1 LEAQDIPAWGYRFYP
16 WVSAATTIESD
27 TLLISEESMENSFFH
42 LEFNQNGQIVSIW
55 DKLSD
60 CEVLAPGEKGNL
72 LTVFDDRPGDGEA
85 WVIDPYYQDKP
96 IVIEQ
101 LLEKVVEETG
111 PLRIVLRLVWAFAET
126 TITQRVTMY
135 RTNPRIDFRTE
146 LNWQQHQ
153 MILKV
158 AFPVNVR
165 ATQATY
171 EIQFGNIQR
180 PTHKNTSFDQAHY
193 ENPAQKWADL
203 SEGDYGVALLND
215 SKYGYDIHGHVLR
228 LTLHRSPIEPD
239 PQADQGLHQFTYSLL
254 PHQGTWRNSVIAREA
269 YALNTPEHWAVVPSN
284 PAGSLPGS
292 LSWCQVDS
300 DHVILETLK
309 QAEDEPAWILRLY
322 EYKQYRND
330 NVQLRFWH
338 PVKKV
343 VVVDLLERDL
353 QPLKTINDSV
363 SISMRPYEIKT
374 LKVWFAD

>member
-1 LEAQDIPAWGYRFYP
+1 
-16 WVSAATTIESD
+16 
-27 TLLISEESMENSFFH
+27 
-42 LEFNQNGQIVSIW
+42 
-55 DKLSD
+55 
-60 CEVLAPGEKGNL
+60 
-72 LTVFDDRPGDGEA
+72 
-85 WVIDPYYQDKP
+85 
-96 IVIEQ
+96 
-101 LLEKVVEETG
+101 
-111 PLRIVLRLVWAFAET
+111 
-126 TITQRVTMY
+126 MY
-135 RTNPRIDFRTE
+135 RSNPRIDFCTE
-146 LNWQQHQ
+146 LDWQQHQ
-153 MILKV
+153 MIFKA

-239 PQADQGLHQFTYSLL
+239 PFADQGIHQFTYSLL